1 MVSQSTIRKHRRE
14 ELLQKMKFYCDLA
27 CESHGDRRH
36 LVQVFE
42 CILKLMRYRA
52 TDDNIKEFMNILE
65 DCINEGDS
73 IIRDDRDIYVNG
85 SIDMDKLAEHAV
97 WIGTHK
103 EELGS

>member
-14 ELLQKMKFYCDLA
+14 ELLQKMKFYADLA

-42 CILKLMRYRA
+42 CILKLLRYRA
-52 TDDNIKEFMNILE
+52 TDENIKEFEKIL
-65 DCINEGDS
+65 DTCVNTGDS
-73 IIRDDRDIYVNG
+73 IVRSGRIIYLNG
-85 SIDMDKLAEHAV
+85 SIDMDALAEHVV